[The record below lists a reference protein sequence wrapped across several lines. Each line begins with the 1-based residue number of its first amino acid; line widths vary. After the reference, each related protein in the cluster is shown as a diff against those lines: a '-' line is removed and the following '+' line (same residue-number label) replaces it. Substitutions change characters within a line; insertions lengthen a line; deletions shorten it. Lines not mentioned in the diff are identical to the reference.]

1 MYKRRARILFWHPTD
16 PAKARH
22 AATLAESLGAGWLEA
37 RAEET
42 DHDWPDLL
50 IALDCHAAPPIFRA
64 AHTQCKCWPLVAQ
77 DIWEDAVRKRIL
89 GIIGGLHLLAR
100 MDRSGA
106 PSGAAGPLDKTPAP
120 DRT

>member
-16 PAKARH
+16 PAKARY
-22 AATLAESLGAGWLEA
+22 AATLAESLGADWLEA

-50 IALDCHAAPPIFRA
+50 IALDCHAAPLIFRA

-77 DIWEDAVRKRIL
+77 DLWEDAVHQRIL
-89 GIIGGLHLLAR
+89 GIIGGLRLLAR

-106 PSGAAGPLDKTPAP
+106 PAGAAAPLDKTSAP
-120 DRT
+120 D